1 MTTHIDIPLSKLKLS
16 PTNVRTDP
24 GDVRTLAR
32 SIQSI
37 GLINPLAVTK
47 NGRGWLVEAGGRRL
61 AALQLLRDNGHFAKD
76 EPIPCRVFD
85 SPSVARSLAENH
97 ERAPMDAVQQFQAF
111 DRLIGEGHTVHEVAE
126 TFSVTVQ
133 FVRQRVKLA
142 QLAPEVIAAYRQG
155 RVNLEQM
162 AALTFGTHSQQIAI
176 VAEPYV
182 PGAYELRERLRG
194 KVIRADDPR
203 LRLIGIEA
211 YRNAGGRTITD
222 LFASTEDAVDEDVL
236 DQLVRERLLK
246 EAAEAQAD
254 GAAFAEV
261 VEYGLQFFSS
271 TLYVYPPADFK
282 PTDEQQAEL
291 DRLTAEIAEWRDDI
305 DTAVESLDQ
314 APAEDQESLRDDLRD
329 MRTRYRDLH
338 GQQEKLADACMIP
351 KTDIPVGTLIALDYQ
366 GTIRTRQVCRAA
378 DVKHLATTPAPGSTG
393 ATGNTTP
400 PEPPGR
406 EDLTA
411 KGAQDI
417 AQHRQAGLALLLS
430 GWPQFTLALVVQAWD
445 FAIFG
450 GVSGREHGSAPAWQR
465 PTPWLGDLRECPT
478 PRPAALT
485 EQLRAITIT
494 PANDRRRPYRADR
507 PQGHIPISWYIDQP
521 KRVLLDIL
529 AHCVAHALCDPD
541 SSDGKGYHSSI
552 PATARETI
560 ATLVTASDFDLANYW
575 QPTPEWLKGYG
586 KAKTLAAL
594 ESAGITGEQLDAF
607 KAQKAGELYPAAA
620 PVLTE
625 KRWVPEFGKAGEV

>member
-1 MTTHIDIPLSKLKLS
+1 MTAQVEIPLNKLKLS

-142 QLAPEVIAAYRQG
+142 ELAPEVIAAYRQG

-176 VAEPYV
+176 VAEPRV

-194 KVIRADDPR
+194 KVIRQDDPR
-203 LRLIGIEA
+203 MKLVGIKA
-211 YRNAGGRTITD
+211 YHKAGGRTITD

-261 VEYGLQFFSS
+261 VEYGQQFFSPK
-271 TLYVYPPADFK
+271 YVAPPADFK

-291 DRLTAEIAEWRDDI
+291 DRLTREITEAQEAIDAAEEA
-305 DTAVESLDQ
+305 LDQ
-314 APAEDQESLRDDLRD
+314 ASGDEKDALHVEFRD
-329 MRTRYRDLH
+329 MTAAFRRLNGKHD
-338 GQQEKLADACMIP
+338 KLFNACMIP

-417 AQHRQAGLALLLS
+417 AQHRQAGLALVLS

-450 GVSGREHGSAPAWQR
+450 GVSGREHGSAPEWQR

-541 SSDGKGYHSSI
+541 SSDGKGHNSI

-560 ATLVTASDFDLANYW
+560 TALVTAADFDLANYW

-586 KAKTLAAL
+586 KAKTISAL
-594 ESAGITGEQLDAF
+594 EAAGVTGDELDAF
-607 KAQKAGELYPAAA
+607 KAQKAGELYTAAA
-620 PVLTE
+620 PVLAE
-625 KRWVPEFGKAGEV
+625 KRWVPTFGISS